1 VSTIRANDGTEI
13 YYKDWGK
20 SPVVTFSHGWL
31 LCSDAWVPRA
41 ERLPRRRAR
50 SSRPWP
56 FEGIVGSAA
65 IVMLAE
71 VCGVLR
77 DPCGRVE

>member
-1 VSTIRANDGTEI
+1 MDLTRWRPEPI
-13 YYKDWGK
+13 
-20 SPVVTFSHGWL
+20 
-31 LCSDAWVPRA
+31 
-41 ERLPRRRAR
+41 RLPSPTIER
-50 SSRPWP
+50 SRDRERDRLSGPGP
-56 FEGIVGSAA
+56 MSACVGCCHEGIVGSAA